1 MSKQWSPTSNTSSAA
16 APLTVKVL
24 ALLKQLSPMWMETS
38 EDAEERDSVV
48 TLFMEFDTML
58 KDESAEESTR

>member
-38 EDAEERDSVV
+38 EDAERDSVV
-48 TLFMEFDTML
+48 TLFMESDTIL

>member
-1 MSKQWSPTSNTSSAA
+1 
-16 APLTVKVL
+16 
-24 ALLKQLSPMWMETS
+24 MWMETS

-48 TLFMEFDTML
+48 TLFMESDTIL

>member
-38 EDAEERDSVV
+38 EDAEDSDSAV
-48 TLFMEFDTML
+48 TRFMESDTIL